1 MGDGV
6 PAAVAHAVWA
16 LENGATLQQAASAS
30 GLSEQFV
37 GSSSAP
43 SGPDGR
49 VVGERDRDM
58 AAPSVDAIMS
68 GVAVIVAILQGLLY
82 RR

>member
-1 MGDGV
+1 MGDDV

-37 GSSSAP
+37 G
-43 SGPDGR
+43 
-49 VVGERDRDM
+49 
-58 AAPSVDAIMS
+58 
-68 GVAVIVAILQGLLY
+68 LLVRPFWAGGS
-82 RR
+82 RRR